1 MFGKPTRSIACSL
14 ALLLVAPLCA
24 SAQELKETFWLISK
38 SWKLVESKASSPST
52 SKGSTAKTLPITYQ
66 SFELEIQDGN
76 KLRKFPVNL
85 LMLAHT
91 TSCDTTSE
99 ATYKLAMID
108 YLKGVKKIS
117 NADALIKLGSNK
129 QGGPLEVAGIW
140 QFNSEQ
146 AWKKAITQGSQIMNL
161 SASQVRQFGSADS
174 YKAEL
179 VKRTKSQ
186 WTQIDS
192 RKAN

>member
-1 MFGKPTRSIACSL
+1 MFGKLTRSIVCSL
-14 ALLLVAPLCA
+14 ALLLIAPLCA
-24 SAQELKETFWLISK
+24 SAQELKETFWLVSK
-38 SWKLVESKASSPST
+38 SWKIVESKAPASKST
-52 SKGSTAKTLPITYQ
+52 TAKIALVSYPSYD
-66 SFELEIQDGN
+66 LEVQDGG

-99 ATYKLAMID
+99 TTYKLAMID
-108 YLKGVKKIS
+108 YLKGVKKLS
-117 NADALIKLGSNK
+117 NVDGLIKLGSFK
-129 QGGPLEVAGIW
+129 QNGPLEVAGIW

-161 SASQVRQFGSADS
+161 SASQVRQYGSADS

-179 VKRTKSQ
+179 IKRTKSQ

-192 RKAN
+192 RKTK